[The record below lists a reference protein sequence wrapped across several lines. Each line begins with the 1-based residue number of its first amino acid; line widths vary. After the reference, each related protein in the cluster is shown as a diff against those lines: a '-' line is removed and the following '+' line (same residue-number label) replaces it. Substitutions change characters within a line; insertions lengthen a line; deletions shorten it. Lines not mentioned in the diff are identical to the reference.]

1 MLLFYVRVVTCLW
14 YHSKDLHATCKS
26 ISLRSHLWLTTSR
39 YACVCLSFCCYFLIT
54 IICFIWFTN
63 IGGGG
68 GIEECCGSL
77 EACSKKYLRNGCR
90 YFKPSSMNIIF
101 FFIVIILVI
110 VFSGNSGS
118 LFIIATTI
126 FLFTV
131 EV

>member
-1 MLLFYVRVVTCLW
+1 M
-14 YHSKDLHATCKS
+14 
-26 ISLRSHLWLTTSR
+26 
-39 YACVCLSFCCYFLIT
+39 CLSFCCYFLIT

-63 IGGGG
+63 IGGG